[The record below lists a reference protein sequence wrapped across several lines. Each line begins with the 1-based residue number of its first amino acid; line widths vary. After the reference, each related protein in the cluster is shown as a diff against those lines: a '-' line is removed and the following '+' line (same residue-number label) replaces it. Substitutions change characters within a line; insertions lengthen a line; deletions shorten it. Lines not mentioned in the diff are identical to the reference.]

1 MSKRI
6 LRWFTDFKNTEVLSL
21 VRDHLDLTKTAVQE
35 LYNMTCSACETSLE
49 KKTLYNKISEVEMK
63 ADALRREMIAKLTER
78 DVFPEERQDLMELVR
93 AIDWVADWAREAGR
107 ILVIIPFEKAPNE
120 MKGAAQDMAKACLR
134 AVTLLADSMDA
145 LSRDVS
151 KAIEIANEVEII
163 EEDMDVLYS
172 IARGYLASLEFNGFS
187 RGSLILLN
195 EFLDALETVS
205 DWCENTTDIIRAIA
219 VREM

>member
-93 AIDWVADWAREAGR
+93 AVDWVADWAREAGR

-120 MKGAAQDMAKACLR
+120 MKGAAQDMAKACLM
-134 AVTLLADSMDA
+134 AVTLLADCMDA

-172 IARGYLASLEFNGFS
+172 IARGYLASFEFNGFS